1 MIGNT
6 IAHVE
11 YLSKKFVFF
20 MTMGIFSFMNSEIVS
35 KNNTIQVETLHLLW
49 LFVCFIISE
58 YNLFIKYIQAFFIS
72 FVEVQEF
79 SKGVNIIFLKRNKT
93 GGLI

>member
-58 YNLFIKYIQAFFIS
+58 YNLFMLGQFF
-72 FVEVQEF
+72 FVLLIV
-79 SKGVNIIFLKRNKT
+79 SGYVFLTHWMDN
-93 GGLI
+93 L